1 MKTSR
6 VLSLT
11 SIAAVTLGGCII
23 NTGDTDGDTV
33 GAPTVTAGTET
44 GHGGTDGETDGLDG
58 TEGLDETGEE
68 DDEFERPDEAREI
81 FSDEDLQRL
90 IDVGAVVYPGS
101 NPPDVSSVFDVAG
114 GVVTYHDRSQI
125 EGTPVCN
132 QIWTLES
139 TENPEMYVSSGE
151 FYGNCSG
158 SSEGSGVYISGSG
171 NCFTLY
177 GAGSGERDGCE
188 FESAG
193 ITSGCLTDDGI
204 EDMISATLFG
214 SWTSL
219 QDNACESLIAS
230 GQHSDEGEIAVSE
243 YPFVER
249 VGG

>member
-6 VLSLT
+6 VLCLT
-11 SIAAVTLGGCII
+11 SVTAVTLGGCII
-23 NTGDTDGDTV
+23 NTGDGDTA
-33 GAPTVTAGTET
+33 GTPTVTAGPATDGPVHE
-44 GHGGTDGETDGLDG
+44 TDGETEGLDG

-81 FSDEDLQRL
+81 ISDEDLQRL
-90 IDVGAVVYPGS
+90 IDAGAVVYPGS
-101 NPPDVSSVFDVAG
+101 DPPDVSSVFDVSG
-114 GVVTYHDRSQI
+114 GVVTYHDRKEI

-132 QIWTLES
+132 QIWSLES

-158 SSEGSGVYISGSG
+158 ASEGSGVYISGSG

-204 EDMISATLFG
+204 DDMISATLFG
-214 SWTSL
+214 PWTSL